1 MLFKITN
8 GAVTLGG
15 ESVLENI
22 NFEIRAG
29 EKIAVVGRNGAGKST
44 LLKCVTGEMPVE
56 EGTGEEKLSVARVGK
71 PKIGYLKQITFTD
84 ENRTML
90 DELLDCFKELL
101 DMQARLD
108 ILVTEMEKSA
118 DEKKIHE
125 YTALNERFELLGGY
139 TYKKEYSVMVNSFGF
154 SESDLHKS
162 IKDFSGGQRTKIA
175 FIKLL
180 LSHPDILL
188 LDEPTNHL
196 DIDTVRWLEGY
207 IKNYRSAVVIVSHD
221 RLFIERTVD
230 KIYEIEYGETH
241 LYKGSYSDYEKQK
254 KKDYEKHLKDYEY
267 QQKEIAR
274 LTKLVERFRYKAT
287 KAAFAQAKLK
297 QIERMKIIDDPK
309 KADTGTFHA
318 EFQPVVENV
327 KRVLTVNDLVVG
339 YDSPV
344 ANISLELL
352 RGEKLGIIGE
362 NGIGKS
368 TFLKT
373 LVGKLQPLSG
383 EFTFGEKTQTG
394 YFDQNLAEYKRNK
407 TVKDDF
413 HDEFPGMTETEVRNT
428 LGAFLFTGEDV
439 FTRVN
444 ELSGGERVRLA
455 LCKMFKRRPNVLIL
469 DEPTNHLDIIGRE
482 TLEEMLCE
490 YTGTVIA
497 VSHDR
502 YFINKVT
509 DRLLVFE
516 KGGVT
521 FYPFGYEEY
530 EENQQVN
537 EELDKSGQNKCN
549 EPVRSKGGEDP
560 DRKATPEDKEIRA
573 AASVGVSSSAADRE
587 AFKERSRK
595 EKRMKK
601 LEELMAECEERIAG
615 LSAQLEAPENSADYV
630 KLSELQEELDKVN
643 GDLDKYTEEWL
654 ELSEELE

>member
-22 NFEIRAG
+22 NFEIRTG

-44 LLKCVTGEMPVE
+44 LLKCVTGEVPVE
-56 EGTGEEKLSVARVGK
+56 EGTGEEKLSVVRGGN
-71 PKIGYLKQITFTD
+71 PKIGYLKQITFSD
-84 ENRTML
+84 ENRSML
-90 DELLDCFKELL
+90 DEILDCFKELL
-101 DMQARLD
+101 DMQTRLD
-108 ILVTEMEKSA
+108 ILVTEMENKT

-139 TYKKEYSVMVNSFGF
+139 TYKKDYSVMINSFGF
-154 SESDLHKS
+154 SESDLRKR

-196 DIDTVRWLEGY
+196 DIETVRWLEGY

-230 KIYEIEYGETH
+230 KICEIEYGETH
-241 LYKGSYSDYEKQK
+241 LYKGSYSDFEKQK
-254 KKDYEKHLKDYEY
+254 KKNYEKQIKDHEY

-297 QIERMKIIDDPK
+297 QIERMKIIDNPK

-327 KRVLTVNDLVVG
+327 KRVLTVNDLTVG
-339 YDSPV
+339 YESPV
-344 ANISLELL
+344 ANVSLELF

-373 LVGKLQPLSG
+373 LVGRLKPLSG
-383 EFTFGEKTQTG
+383 EFAFGEKTQIG
-394 YFDQNLAEYKRNK
+394 YFDQNLAEYKSNK

-413 HDEFPGMTETEVRNT
+413 HDEFPGMTETEVRNA
-428 LGAFLFTGEDV
+428 LGAFLFTGGDV
-439 FTRVN
+439 FTQVN

-490 YTGTVIA
+490 YTGTIIA

-509 DRLLVFE
+509 DRLLVFD

-530 EENQQVN
+530 EDKQQAKAGLVQ
-537 EELDKSGQNKCN
+537 SGQNKCK
-549 EPVRSKGGEDP
+549 EPVRSKAGDDP
-560 DRKATPEDKEIRA
+560 VRKATPEDGGKRGASA
-573 AASVGVSSSAADRE
+573 ADITSSAADRE

-595 EKRMKK
+595 EKRLKR
-601 LEELMAECEERIAG
+601 LEGLMAECEERVAG
-615 LSAQLEAPENSADYV
+615 LSSQLEAPENSADYV

-643 GDLDKYTEEWL
+643 VELDKYTEEWL
-654 ELSEELE
+654 ELSEALE

>member
-22 NFEIRAG
+22 NFEIRTG

-44 LLKCVTGEMPVE
+44 LLKCVTGEVPVE
-56 EGTGEEKLSVARVGK
+56 EGTGEEKLSVVRGGN
-71 PKIGYLKQITFTD
+71 PKIGYLKQITFSD
-84 ENRTML
+84 ENRSML
-90 DELLDCFKELL
+90 DEILDCFKELL
-101 DMQARLD
+101 DMQTRLD
-108 ILVTEMEKSA
+108 ILVTEMENKT

-139 TYKKEYSVMVNSFGF
+139 TYKKEYSVMIKSFGF
-154 SESDLHKS
+154 SESDLRKR

-196 DIDTVRWLEGY
+196 DIETVRWLEGY

-230 KIYEIEYGETH
+230 KICEIEYGETH
-241 LYKGSYSDYEKQK
+241 LYKGSYSDFEKQK
-254 KKDYEKHLKDYEY
+254 KKNYEKQIKDHEY

-327 KRVLTVNDLVVG
+327 KRVLTVNDLTVG
-339 YDSPV
+339 YESPV
-344 ANISLELL
+344 ANISFELF

-373 LVGKLQPLSG
+373 LVGRLKPLSG
-383 EFTFGEKTQTG
+383 EFAFGEKTQIG
-394 YFDQNLAEYKRNK
+394 YFDQNLAEYKSNK

-413 HDEFPGMTETEVRNT
+413 HDEFPGMTETEVRNA
-428 LGAFLFTGEDV
+428 LGAFLFTGGDV
-439 FTRVN
+439 FTQVN

-455 LCKMFKRRPNVLIL
+455 LCKLFKRRPNVLIL

-490 YTGTVIA
+490 YTGTIIT

-502 YFINKVT
+502 YFINKIT

-516 KGGVT
+516 RNGVT
-521 FYPFGYEEY
+521 LYPFGYEEY
-530 EENQQVN
+530 EEKQLANAGIMQN
-537 EELDKSGQNKCN
+537 GQNKSKASG
-549 EPVRSKGGEDP
+549 RSKGGDDP
-560 DRKATPEDKEIRA
+560 VRKTTPYEGTG
-573 AASVGVSSSAADRE
+573 GVSSGDVTSSAADRE
-587 AFKERSRK
+587 AFKERGRK
-595 EKRMKK
+595 EKRVKK
-601 LEELMAECEERIAG
+601 LEELMEECEEMITG
-615 LSAQLEAPENSADYV
+615 LSAQLESPENSADYV
-630 KLSELQEELDKVN
+630 KLSGLQEELDKVN